1 MGHACSELVW
11 GFYPR
16 LIDVGIDK
24 DSWVVLV
31 RGVSLTVSPNI
42 LTTSLDIMQWQSVNP
57 TVEIVDSVLTEV
69 VFQILSGQ
77 E

>member
-1 MGHACSELVW
+1 M
-11 GFYPR
+11 
-16 LIDVGIDK
+16 GIDK

-42 LTTSLDIMQWQSVNP
+42 LTTLDIMRWQSVNP
-57 TVEIVDSVLTEV
+57 TVEIVDLVLTEV